1 MDSLLRLIDNIN
13 EQAGRWVAYLIL
25 PMIFVVMYEVI
36 LRKIFNAPTTWAFD
50 LTTYF
55 YAAHFMLGLGFV
67 LLHERHVR
75 IDVISGL
82 FPSKMQ
88 LWLKII
94 TFWILF
100 VPYLVA
106 LCYGGIEFA
115 ATSWLH
121 LEVGQNTWRPPLYIV
136 KTIIPVAAL
145 MLAAQGY
152 SNFIKD
158 VRMLKGRR

>member
-1 MDSLLRLIDNIN
+1 MDSFLRLIDSAN
-13 EQAGRWVAYLIL
+13 EHMGRWVSYLIL
-25 PMIFVVMYEVI
+25 PMIAVVMYEVI
-36 LRKIFNAPTTWAFD
+36 LRRVFNAPTSWAFD
-50 LTTYF
+50 MTTYF
-55 YAAHFMLGLGFV
+55 YAAHFMLGLGYV

-100 VPYLVA
+100 VPYMIA

-115 ATSWLH
+115 LDSWLY
-121 LEVGQNTWRPPLYIV
+121 LERGQNTWQPPLYLV
-136 KTIIPVAAL
+136 KTIIPVAAIL
-145 MLAAQGY
+145 LAAQGW